1 MPRRHTLSLL
11 LFFAA
16 SALCLL
22 GCGSTSKPLTTEQRQ
37 QLGKVYLYGAGGVH
51 DTYFHGDI
59 RKGGASGA
67 LKGVGAG
74 VINGLDGCLDSA
86 LGAGPLAPLVLAI
99 CTPLAVP
106 AAMVK
111 GGREGSK
118 PLISDE
124 DLTALKTQANQTLQ
138 DADLNGALVAT
149 VDAQSQGFSALAT
162 YDISHGILPA
172 PEKNQPIEPI
182 AAQWGYQTVLHIEV
196 AKAGFETDDGRA
208 PLMHFSMTAHTRLID
223 TRNNKTLHTG
233 EYRYDSAPQP
243 VNYWFRDDYRLLA
256 DEIIN
261 GNRQIASDMLKNI
274 FLR

>member
-1 MPRRHTLSLL
+1 MAYRSLL
-11 LFFAA
+11 FPLLILCTLWLAACAA
-16 SALCLL
+16 SN
-22 GCGSTSKPLTTEQRQ
+22 TPLTDEQRQ
-37 QLGKVYLYGAGGVH
+37 QLGKVYLHGASSAH
-51 DTYFHGDI
+51 DTYFDGDI
-59 RKGGASGA
+59 RRGGASGA
-67 LKGVGAG
+67 LKGAGAG
-74 VINGLDGCLDSA
+74 VINGLDGCLNSA

-106 AAMVK
+106 AAVVQ
-111 GGREGSK
+111 GGREGVK

-124 DLTALKTQANQTLQ
+124 DLMALKTQANQALQ

-149 VDAQSQGFSALAT
+149 VDAQSQSFSALAT

-172 PEKNQPIEPI
+172 PEKNQPVEAI
-182 AAQWGYQTVLHIEV
+182 AAQWGYQTVLHIEMS
-196 AKAGFETDDGRA
+196 KAGFETDDGRA

-233 EYRYDSAPQP
+233 EYRYDSTPQP
-243 VNYWFRDDYRLLA
+243 VSYWFKDDYRLLA

-261 GNRQIASDMLKNI
+261 GNRQIASDILKET